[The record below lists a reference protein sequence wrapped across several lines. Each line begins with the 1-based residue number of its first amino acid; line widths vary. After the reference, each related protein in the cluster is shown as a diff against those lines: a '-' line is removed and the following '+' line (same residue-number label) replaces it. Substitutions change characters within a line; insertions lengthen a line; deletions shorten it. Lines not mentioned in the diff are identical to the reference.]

1 MRKREREKEKLI
13 MKKKIYLAVIAVAV
27 ISMAGCGKK
36 VTDIPAEVTSEP
48 TMAPTAT
55 EEPEQDEIQA
65 EEVVSETDDTGVYYG
80 STGVT
85 ELNVGRDTTMC
96 TVKVP
101 LNYIMAGAIYLN
113 DGEEKTVKDLG
124 ATVTVEEGMSQSE
137 LPNITATAFTITS
150 LDADPT
156 IVEVLTYDT
165 AEVGSYEDLKQMFV
179 DGKDIG
185 TEEMPVWMYDAP
197 ETSHDPDAD
206 FVVMMPLS
214 DSAVLT
220 IYYQGPL
227 TAKEG
232 KDVAAKKVCELVSMK

>member
-1 MRKREREKEKLI
+1 MKR
-13 MKKKIYLAVIAVAV
+13 KIYLAVMAAAV

-36 VTDIPAEVTSEP
+36 ITDTSAEVTPEP
-48 TMAPTAT
+48 TEAPAAT
-55 EEPEQDEIQA
+55 EEPEQEETPA
-65 EEVVSETDDTGVYYG
+65 EEVTAQTDDTGVYYG
-80 STGVT
+80 STGIT

-165 AEVGSYEDLKQMFV
+165 AEVGSYEDLKQMFA

-197 ETSHDPDAD
+197 ETSHDPNAD
-206 FVVMMPLS
+206 FVILIPISDGAVM
-214 DSAVLT
+214 T
-220 IYYQGPL
+220 IYYQGPF
-227 TAKEG
+227 TDGIGKEA
-232 KDVAAKKVCELVSMK
+232 AAKKVSNLVTKK

>member
-1 MRKREREKEKLI
+1 
-13 MKKKIYLAVIAVAV
+13 MKKKLYLALLMTAMVSV
-27 ISMAGCGKK
+27 AGCGKK
-36 VTDIPAEVTSEP
+36 GIQEAVSTPEPTETPAVSQVIEVT
-48 TMAPTAT
+48 
-55 EEPEQDEIQA
+55 PEAETVP
-65 EEVVSETDDTGVYYG
+65 EEVTKQTDETGVYYG
-80 STGVT
+80 STGVA

-113 DGEEKTVKDLG
+113 DGEEKTVKGLG
-124 ATVTVEEGMSQSE
+124 ATVAVEEGMSQSE

-165 AEVGSYEDLKQMFV
+165 AEVGSYEDLKQMFA
-179 DGKDIG
+179 DGKDVG
-185 TEEMPVWMYDAP
+185 TADAPAWMYDAP

-227 TAKEG
+227 TSAEG
-232 KDVAAKKVCELVSMK
+232 KEAAAKKVCGLVTMK

>member
-1 MRKREREKEKLI
+1 
-13 MKKKIYLAVIAVAV
+13 MKKKIYMALMMIAVV
-27 ISMAGCGKK
+27 SLVGCGKK
-36 VTDIPAEVTSEP
+36 TTTTEVQTTPKP
-48 TMAPTAT
+48 TEAPVAT
-55 EEPEQDEIQA
+55 EEPEQEETPA
-65 EEVVSETDDTGVYYG
+65 EEVTAQTDETGVYYG
-80 STGVT
+80 STEVT

-101 LNYIMAGAIYLN
+101 LNYIMAGAIYLD

-137 LPNITATAFTITS
+137 LPNITATAFSITS

-156 IVEVLTYDT
+156 IVEALTYDT
-165 AEVGSYEDLKQMFV
+165 SEVGSYEELKEMFS
-179 DGKDIG
+179 DGKDVG
-185 TEEMPVWMYDAP
+185 TADAPAWMYDAP

-232 KDVAAKKVCELVSMK
+232 KDVAAQKVCGLVTMK

>member
-1 MRKREREKEKLI
+1 
-13 MKKKIYLAVIAVAV
+13 MKKKIYLAVMAAAVL
-27 ISMAGCGKK
+27 SMTGCGKK
-36 VTDIPAEVTSEP
+36 VTDTPTEVTPEP
-48 TMAPTAT
+48 TAAPTTT
-55 EEPEQDEIQA
+55 EEPEQNETQS
-65 EEVVSETDDTGVYYG
+65 EEVASETDDTGVYYG

-85 ELNVGRDTTMC
+85 ELNVGRDATMC

-101 LNYIMAGAIYLN
+101 LNYIMAGATYLN

-137 LPNITATAFTITS
+137 LPNITATAFSITS

-156 IVEVLTYDT
+156 IVEALTYDT
-165 AEVGSYEDLKQMFV
+165 SEVGSYEELKEMFS
-179 DGKDIG
+179 DGKDVG
-185 TEEMPVWMYDAP
+185 TEDAPAWMYDAP

-227 TAKEG
+227 TTKEG
-232 KDVAAKKVCELVSMK
+232 KDVAAKKVCGLVTMK

>member
-1 MRKREREKEKLI
+1 

-36 VTDIPAEVTSEP
+36 VTDIPAEVTSES

-165 AEVGSYEDLKQMFV
+165 AEVGSYEDLKQMFA